1 MGISPRDNSS
11 RPWDGADNRDWEDIR
26 MAVYAAQIDR
36 LDQGVG
42 RILDALRSR
51 GMDGNTLIMF
61 LSDNGGCAEFLAE
74 DGSMPQ
80 PARYGGVNPTG
91 PPSASATSPDSDP
104 AAHRRS

>member
-1 MGISPRDNSS
+1 
-11 RPWDGADNRDWEDIR
+11 

-42 RILDALRSR
+42 RILEALRSR
-51 GMDGNTLIMF
+51 DMDGNTLIMF

-80 PARYGGVNPTG
+80 PARYGGVL
-91 PPSASATSPDSDP
+91 PDGE
-104 AAHRRS
+104 RRSSGQHPRDAARWRADVYEL